1 MLIKKDL
8 IPQEIENAP
17 MGGAGILYLDE
28 MSQAV
33 KLPDSV
39 GTFAKAT
46 LAPGAE
52 VGYHVHSTDSEAYYI
67 LSGVGEYTENGVTT
81 RVSAGDVTYTPMG
94 DGHGIKNVG
103 QANLEFIA
111 LILNK

>member
-1 MLIKKDL
+1 MLIKKDY
-8 IPQEIENAP
+8 IPKEIENAP
-17 MGGAGILYLDE
+17 MGGAGLLLLDK

-39 GTFAKAT
+39 GMFAKAT

-81 RVSAGDVTYTPMG
+81 LVSAGDVTYTPMG
-94 DGHGIKNVG
+94 EGHGIKNVG
-103 QANLEFIA
+103 AEPLVFIA
-111 LILNK
+111 LILNV